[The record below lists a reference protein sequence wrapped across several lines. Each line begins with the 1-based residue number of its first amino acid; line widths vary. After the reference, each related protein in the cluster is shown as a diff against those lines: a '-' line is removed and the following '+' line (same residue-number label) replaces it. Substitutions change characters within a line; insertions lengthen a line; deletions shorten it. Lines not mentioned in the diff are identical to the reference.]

1 MEPGRLRCQAV
12 ALIAA
17 YAMAL
22 QILLS
27 AFLPATPVALAAPLT
42 VLCTYDSGGNS
53 GHPVQHDLPCAAL
66 CAALAHGIAGPLP
79 PDPVV
84 AVATP
89 TIVTAAAPINDWVPP
104 NIDIKGPWAPRGPPL
119 A

>member
-1 MEPGRLRCQAV
+1 MEPDRLRCQAV

-22 QILLS
+22 QMLLS
-27 AFLPATPVALAAPLT
+27 AFLPATPVALAAPVAL
-42 VLCTYDSGGNS
+42 LCTSDSGGNS

-66 CAALAHGIAGPLP
+66 CAAQAHGVAGPLP
-79 PDPVV
+79 PGPAV
-84 AVATP
+84 AAATP
-89 TIVTAAAPINDWVPP
+89 TIVIAAAPINDWVPP